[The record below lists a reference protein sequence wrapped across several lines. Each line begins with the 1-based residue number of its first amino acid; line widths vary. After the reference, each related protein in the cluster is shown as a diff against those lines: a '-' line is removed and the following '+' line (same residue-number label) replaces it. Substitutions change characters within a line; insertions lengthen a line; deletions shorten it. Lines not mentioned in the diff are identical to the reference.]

1 MKLLDVSFI
10 ALPFFADSHVA
21 DRSESCFKKTIIQK
35 DCVLNSSL
43 QIFDLFRVRGYSC
56 RHRVE
61 LNFKKWFN

>member
-21 DRSESCFKKTIIQK
+21 SHTASCSKASMQK

-43 QIFDLFRVRGYSC
+43 QIFDLFRIRDYSC